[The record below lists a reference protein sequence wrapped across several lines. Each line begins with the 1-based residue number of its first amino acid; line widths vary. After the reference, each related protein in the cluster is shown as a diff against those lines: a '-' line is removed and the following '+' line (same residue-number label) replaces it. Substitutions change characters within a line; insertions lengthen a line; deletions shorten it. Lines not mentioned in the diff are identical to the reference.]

1 MLHQEKLS
9 RLASSFIF
17 RVLFRL
23 VLGFHCGA
31 NKLRLDGPCFYL
43 LILLKLLNQLFIQSY
58 MRHVTIVFS
67 KHLLLLLLVLI
78 LVVLGC
84 LVFLLLSAS
93 CRGQTFEEGGIRQYA
108 IHAFNLDPVASYYL
122 LTLEPIR
129 RLFPHNLVNLSS
141 STFNFFVPGLLL
153 V

>member
-1 MLHQEKLS
+1 
-9 RLASSFIF
+9 
-17 RVLFRL
+17 
-23 VLGFHCGA
+23 
-31 NKLRLDGPCFYL
+31 
-43 LILLKLLNQLFIQSY
+43 

-67 KHLLLLLLVLI
+67 KHLLLLILVLI
-78 LVVLGC
+78 LVLLGC

-93 CRGQTFEEGGIRQYA
+93 GRGQTFKEGGIRQYA
-108 IHAFNLDPVASYYL
+108 IHAFNLDLVASNYL

-141 STFNFFVPGLLL
+141 PAFNFFVPGLLL